1 MSLRVQIPP
10 GQHGKQVLAS
20 KEKEG
25 RVANITEVK
34 GLLRP
39 PSFSWCSSWSPQALC
54 RFDAPSGQDLLSLP
68 CMTEPRHQAGLGLSQ
83 DPYPRVN
90 TTTTNFH
97 SIFFTLEKSLKM
109 VITASHLLLR
119 LWPYSSFVSR
129 PISQDSSQ
137 AAASAAGGQSGYT

>member
-1 MSLRVQIPP
+1 MVSKSLPQ
-10 GQHGKQVLAS
+10 

-25 RVANITEVK
+25 RVANITEFK
-34 GLLRP
+34 GLLCP

-68 CMTEPRHQAGLGLSQ
+68 CMTEPKQQAGLGLSQ
-83 DPYPRVN
+83 DPYPRFN

-109 VITASHLLLR
+109 AVTASHLLPR
-119 LWPYSSFVSR
+119 VWPCSSFVSR
-129 PISQDSSQ
+129 PKSQDSSQ
-137 AAASAAGGQSGYT
+137 AAASAARGQSGCT